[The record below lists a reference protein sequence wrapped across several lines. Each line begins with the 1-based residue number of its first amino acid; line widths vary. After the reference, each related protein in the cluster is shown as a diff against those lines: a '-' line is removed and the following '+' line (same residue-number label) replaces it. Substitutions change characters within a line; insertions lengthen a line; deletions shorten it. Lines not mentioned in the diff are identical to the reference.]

1 MTFQRK
7 KYGFYRPHED
17 HGFDNRDENTG
28 EILPS
33 MTRQSEM
40 EACDIHNILRQ
51 FSQTGFEE
59 LVRQNAAKGQY
70 TDLTSLPDYQEALDT
85 VLGAQAAFAALPSQV
100 RERFRNDPARF
111 VEFLADPDN
120 QDEAIRLG
128 LATDTRPPEREVGI
142 KYEVRFRWHRN
153 NPRNRRV
160 VLDEGGIERRR
171 RRKILSKM
179 PGIKWRSSVGT

>member
-1 MTFQRK
+1 MSFQRK

-40 EACDIHNILRQ
+40 DACDIHNILKQ

-70 TDLTSLPDYQEALDT
+70 ADLTSLPDYQEALDT

-111 VEFLADPDN
+111 VEFLADPAN

-128 LATDTRPPEREVGI
+128 LAQDTRTPEPPPTKVEIV
-142 KYEVRFRWHRN
+142 
-153 NPRNRRV
+153 NPPTPEPVQGNR
-160 VLDEGGIERRR
+160 G
-171 RRKILSKM
+171 
-179 PGIKWRSSVGT
+179 